1 MTFDISGD
9 FEDIVDNRASIDL
22 TVNGNTDEG
31 LQAVSLPVKLSEVE
45 ASLGRYTAEDRVFL
59 FSQNGDSNSTKSIQE
74 GRGKTRKGRR
84 RVVTESMAS
93 KSLGEMSL
101 PRLSLPKSQN
111 STHSKP
117 TVRLGKI
124 GR

>member
-1 MTFDISGD
+1 M
-9 FEDIVDNRASIDL
+9 NRRRARSEA
-22 TVNGNTDEG
+22 TVGHIQNEFMLKFHGKANFVSKEG
-31 LQAVSLPVKLSEVE
+31 ILCL
-45 ASLGRYTAEDRVFL
+45 L
-59 FSQNGDSNSTKSIQE
+59 FSQNGNSNSTKSIQE